1 MLKKLEGFL
10 LDIAQK
16 YINRM
21 YEKEGLTDKV
31 LDAQILLNSQR
42 NKLNIPDENEIV
54 TSDGFTQ

>member
-16 YINRM
+16 WINKM

>member
-1 MLKKLEGFL
+1 MLKKAKGFL

-42 NKLNIPDENEIV
+42 NKYNIPDENEIV